1 LRKRLE
7 EVQMSTAGHRTLKV
21 THERGTRFEIGV
33 RGHRLFVDQP
43 AGGGGEDSA
52 PTPTELFVA
61 SVAGCA
67 AFYGRTYLQ
76 RRGLPDRVDV
86 EASWTIATRPDR
98 VGEITLLVDAPG
110 LPADRTQVF
119 ERVLHTCLVHN
130 TLTNGCEVSIEL
142 GHPELA
148 DAL

>member
-1 LRKRLE
+1 
-7 EVQMSTAGHRTLKV
+7 MDAADHRQLKV
-21 THERGTRFEIGV
+21 THEGGTRFEIGV
-33 RGHRLFVDQP
+33 RSHRFHVDQP

-67 AFYGRTYLQ
+67 AFYGRTYLE
-76 RRGLPDRVDV
+76 RRGLPDRVDIQ
-86 EASWTIATRPDR
+86 ARWTIAPRPDR
-98 VGEITLLVDAPG
+98 VAEITLVVDAPG
-110 LPADRTQVF
+110 LPADRTEVF

-130 TLTNGCEVSIEL
+130 SLTHGCDVSIEL
-142 GHPELA
+142 EHPDLA